1 MKIENLIYEI
11 KQKIAELETEI
22 KNEKNTQN
30 EQKKYLK
37 RAKNKIFRSIDY
49 WISHGM
55 MTREAIELVASDLD
69 KNPDDLAFLYA
80 RYNRE
85 KKALK
90 KYAQRFMIQKL
101 LDNNFKTK
109 QIAEIL
115 KMTPQMV
122 YLIKKEKKP
131 DFDPP
136 RPQRGNNLGK

>member
-30 EQKKYLK
+30 EQRKYLK
-37 RAKNKIFRSIDY
+37 REKNKIFRSIDY

-69 KNPDDLAFLYA
+69 KNPDDLAFIYA

-136 RPQRGNNLGK
+136 RPPKGE